1 MTSERGG
8 GRESAM
14 KKKKFSSKR
23 RIFIVSSKWVVG
35 RAGVQMK
42 GIMEMRMETVPARH
56 TGDLCTGLICKWRD
70 DEEEG
75 VINFTSWELDDKVSV
90 SFQFFWQ
97 FFVHFEIEICADY
110 CERKARQC
118 GNIFGELRPNVI
130 VRILSQGDYIGM
142 YMYVW
147 YVYWY
152 SPKERQ
158 LPAHTTGQIGT
169 LGNSAMRGLTS
180 YKDNLPQEY
189 LNDLNDS

>member
-1 MTSERGG
+1 MGWG
-8 GRESAM
+8 GR
-14 KKKKFSSKR
+14 
-23 RIFIVSSKWVVG
+23 V
-35 RAGVQMK
+35 GVQMK

-75 VINFTSWELDDKVSV
+75 VINFTSWALDDKVSV

-97 FFVHFEIEICADY
+97 FFVHFAIEICVDY

-118 GNIFGELRPNVI
+118 GKIFGELRPNVI
-130 VRILSQGDYIGM
+130 VRIQSQGDYIGM
-142 YMYVW
+142 YMCAW

-158 LPAHTTGQIGT
+158 LPAHSTGQIGT

-180 YKDNLPQEY
+180 YKDNIPQEY
-189 LNDLNDS
+189 SNDLINL